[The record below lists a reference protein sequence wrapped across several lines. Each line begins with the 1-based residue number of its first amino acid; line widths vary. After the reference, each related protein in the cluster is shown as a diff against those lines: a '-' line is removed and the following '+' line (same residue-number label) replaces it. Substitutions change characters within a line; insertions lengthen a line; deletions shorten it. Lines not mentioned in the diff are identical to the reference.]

1 MEPIERGDIVVF
13 RYPRDPSKSYIKR
26 VIGVAGD
33 RVRIDDGQVF
43 LNDRPIDEDYVPRD
57 YADQRSFPELTV
69 PPDSFFVLGTTATC
83 QTTAATSARSTRASF
98 MAKQFSDTGPWKIG
112 GAR

>member
-1 MEPIERGDIVVF
+1 MVF

-43 LNDRPIDEDYVPRD
+43 LNDRPIEEDYVPRD
-57 YADQRSFPELTV
+57 YADQRSFRKSQFQLSPSLC
-69 PPDSFFVLGTTATC
+69 SATTATC
-83 QTTAATSARSTRASF
+83 QMTAATL
-98 MAKQFSDTGPWKIG
+98 DP
-112 GAR
+112 